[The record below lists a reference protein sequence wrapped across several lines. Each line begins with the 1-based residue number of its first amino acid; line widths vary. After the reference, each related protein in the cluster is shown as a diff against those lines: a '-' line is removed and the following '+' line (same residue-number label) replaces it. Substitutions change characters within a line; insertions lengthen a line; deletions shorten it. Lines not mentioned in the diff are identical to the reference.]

1 MTAKLKAYYRRD
13 IRPRLSPYQID
24 LVCEVIKDFPAKR
37 YASMAVQKRADI
49 KEISGILRKTPK
61 THDKRR

>member
-1 MTAKLKAYYRRD
+1 MTAKMKAYERRD

-24 LVCEVIKDFPAKR
+24 LICEVIKDYPAAR
-37 YASMAVQKRADI
+37 YRSMAVDRRAAI
-49 KEISGILRKTPK
+49 KEICGILRKTPK